1 MKRKV
6 IGKLDRG
13 VVVLETVGVAVVG
26 AVAVTISDRGMTAE
40 KIFSLKD
47 RGRGTTI
54 VVAMMVV

>member
-26 AVAVTISDRGMTAE
+26 AMAVTISDRGMTAE

>member
-6 IGKLDRG
+6 IGKLDTG

-26 AVAVTISDRGMTAE
+26 AMAVTISDRGMTAE